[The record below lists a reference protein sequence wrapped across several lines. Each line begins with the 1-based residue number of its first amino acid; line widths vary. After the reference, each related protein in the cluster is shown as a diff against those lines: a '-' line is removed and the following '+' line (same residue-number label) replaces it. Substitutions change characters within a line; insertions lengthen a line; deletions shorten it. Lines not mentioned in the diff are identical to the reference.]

1 MPNSQAPISRAL
13 RTRPVGPGPEDP
25 DHRPMRVG
33 VIGTGFG
40 ARVVAG
46 AFAATGSEVTEV
58 VTARQPDGVAA
69 LCRSDIDLVSIH
81 SPPFLHADHVAMA
94 VGAGK
99 AVLCDKPFGTSLDE
113 AMAMAEAAEAADI
126 VNLVNFEFRH
136 QPARC
141 AVRELVASG
150 AVGRPEHLAYTAH
163 TSGARVPLR
172 PWGWLFDR
180 GRGGGWIGAFGSH
193 AIDLVRWLLGEVTAA
208 GATNWV
214 TVTERPDALGTLRRC
229 DAEDAFTGWM
239 ELDSGAT
246 AVVDSSFVSG
256 AGLAPRIVITG
267 SEGAIEDV
275 GDARVVLH
283 RSDGSREQ
291 FDFAPG
297 PGDPHAVAM
306 EGWATA
312 IARAV
317 LGGVQVAPSFA
328 DGVACMKVM
337 EQWRALPPRP
347 WTGPPPGSDQDG
359 PGGGGGHR
367 PR

>member
-1 MPNSQAPISRAL
+1 
-13 RTRPVGPGPEDP
+13 
-25 DHRPMRVG
+25 MRVG
-33 VIGTGFG
+33 VVGTGFG
-40 ARVVAG
+40 ARVVAT

-69 LCRSDIDLVSIH
+69 LCRSDVDLVSVH
-81 SPPFLHADHVAMA
+81 SPPFLHAEHVATA
-94 VGAGK
+94 IAAGK
-99 AVLCDKPFGTSLDE
+99 AVLCDKPFGTSLE
-113 AMAMAEAAEAADI
+113 EALAMADAAEAADV

-136 QPARC
+136 QPAR
-141 AVRELVASG
+141 RTLRQLVLSG
-150 AVGRPEHLAYTAH
+150 AVGRPEHLAYTAY
-163 TSGARVPLR
+163 TSGSRVPLR

-208 GATNWV
+208 GATGRV
-214 TVTERPDALGTLRRC
+214 TVTERPDEGGTLRPC

-239 ELDSGAT
+239 ELESGAT

-256 AGLAPRIVITG
+256 AGLPPRIVVTG
-267 SEGAIEDV
+267 SEGALEDV

-283 RSDGSREQ
+283 RSDGTREQ

-306 EGWATA
+306 EAWAAT
-312 IARAV
+312 IAEAV
-317 LGGVQVAPSFA
+317 LTGVQVAPSFA
-328 DGVACMKVM
+328 DGVACMRVM
-337 EQWRALPPRP
+337 EQWRARSPRA
-347 WTGPPPGSDQDG
+347 WTGAA
-359 PGGGGGHR
+359 GGGDHR